1 MTLTHT
7 LASATAL
14 LALLLAGAPARAT
27 LGEPD
32 TSVERDRQALEMER
46 APAVLRGG
54 AATPS
59 SGVATPSGD
68 VATLRGGVAVH
79 QLASGGTTVREFVTP
94 AGTVFAVAWS
104 GLARPDLAPLLGAY
118 HAGYRAAAARALP
131 SRGPRRVEA
140 GPVVVETWGHQRSL
154 HGRAYLP
161 ALVPAGVSLDDLQ

>member
-1 MTLTHT
+1 MTLPRT
-7 LASATAL
+7 LASATGL

-27 LGEPD
+27 LGESD
-32 TSVERDRQALEMER
+32 ASVERDRRALEMER
-46 APAVLRGG
+46 APAVARG
-54 AATPS
+54 
-59 SGVATPSGD
+59 GVATLPS
-68 VATLRGGVAVH
+68 GVAVH

-104 GLARPDLAPLLGAY
+104 GMARPDLAPLLGAY

-140 GPVVVETWGHQRSL
+140 GAVVVETWGHARSL